1 VRVPCGRDLVWRVM
15 PWLRVAAIVGLV
27 IFVLGVVAIALDEQ
41 CRWWPEAIAAVG
53 VVLIFAVAIA
63 TVFGWAE

>member
-1 VRVPCGRDLVWRVM
+1 M